1 MEKIDWK
8 SLTWKNWLALAV
20 ILYMA
25 FSGCWFVLGKAGLVQ
40 PLHEPRARS
49 VYTGFD
55 NNACLNRYQEKYRRA
70 DPLIPDE
77 TLFSDVARACVVE
90 RGEFEANGVVDN

>member
-1 MEKIDWK
+1 MAEKTK
-8 SLTWKNWLALAV
+8 RTWRYYYLMVIGAGLALSFTMS
-20 ILYMA
+20 I
-25 FSGCWFVLGKAGLVQ
+25 LGKLGII
-40 PLHEPRARS
+40 EPMRGSPIIERPR
-49 VYTGFD
+49 FD

-90 RGEFEANGVVDN
+90 RSESEGW